1 MQFGLWNSA
10 SIKIKMIQN
19 PFLESP
25 ENQSWFEL
33 KPEFIR
39 TDITIALEQAEKNL
53 QKIRDLKPEQATF
66 ANSVKALENASLD
79 LQSAWGLVSHLD
91 SVCNT
96 QELRE
101 AYNEMLPAVSSFG
114 AKISLDP
121 VLWKALQAFEES
133 EEASNLNLVDR
144 RLLNETL
151 LDFKEAGADLPD
163 EKRKRLEE
171 ISQELA
177 KVTQK
182 FSEQVLDATNEWRIV
197 VHEEKKLAGLP
208 ETAKEAARQT
218 AIEKLGTEKG
228 KSSWVFTLHAPS
240 MLPVLQYLEDDDI
253 RRKVWQASDSLC
265 VNDPHAN
272 EPLIRKIILLR
283 QEKSEILGKNDFA
296 DVVLSRRMAKNG
308 EKADEF
314 IMQLHEKTI
323 PFFNNEN
330 RELEEFKANKTN
342 QDTELLEPWEVAYW
356 SEKLKKERYDFDSED
371 LRPFFPIQSVLE
383 GMFELTSKVFGLKIE
398 ERPTK
403 FEDQVFEYGNNS
415 DAVPQSVWHPEV
427 RFYDLFDEQSEQL
440 LGSFYADWHPR
451 SSKRSGAWMNY
462 LKTGE
467 PTENGH
473 REAHIGLIC
482 GNLTAPTPSKPALL
496 THYEVETVFHEFG
509 HLLHHLC
516 GNVPHRSLNGV
527 NVAWDFVELPSQIM
541 ENWCW
546 EKESLD
552 LFARHHESGD
562 TIPESL
568 FRKMLRARNFM
579 AGNTMMRQL
588 AFAKLDLHIHRFL
601 AKHEFEDL
609 EANLSEAL
617 NSFLP
622 KRKSTP
628 RSIALRFSHLF
639 SSPVGYAAAY
649 YSYKWAEVLDA
660 DAFTRFKKEGIM
672 NPNTGRDFREQIL
685 SKGNS
690 EPPDQLYRNFMG
702 RDPNSEPLMNRSGL
716 ST

>member
-1 MQFGLWNSA
+1 
-10 SIKIKMIQN
+10 
-19 PFLESP
+19 
-25 ENQSWFEL
+25 
-33 KPEFIR
+33 
-39 TDITIALEQAEKNL
+39 
-53 QKIRDLKPEQATF
+53 
-66 ANSVKALENASLD
+66 
-79 LQSAWGLVSHLD
+79 
-91 SVCNT
+91 
-96 QELRE
+96 
-101 AYNEMLPAVSSFG
+101 
-114 AKISLDP
+114 
-121 VLWKALQAFEES
+121 
-133 EEASNLNLVDR
+133 
-144 RLLNETL
+144 
-151 LDFKEAGADLPD
+151 
-163 EKRKRLEE
+163 
-171 ISQELA
+171 
-177 KVTQK
+177 
-182 FSEQVLDATNEWRIV
+182 
-197 VHEEKKLAGLP
+197 
-208 ETAKEAARQT
+208 
-218 AIEKLGTEKG
+218 
-228 KSSWVFTLHAPS
+228 
-240 MLPVLQYLEDDDI
+240 
-253 RRKVWQASDSLC
+253 
-265 VNDPHAN
+265 
-272 EPLIRKIILLR
+272 
-283 QEKSEILGKNDFA
+283 
-296 DVVLSRRMAKNG
+296 
-308 EKADEF
+308 
-314 IMQLHEKTI
+314 
-323 PFFNNEN
+323 
-330 RELEEFKANKTN
+330 
-342 QDTELLEPWEVAYW
+342 
-356 SEKLKKERYDFDSED
+356 
-371 LRPFFPIQSVLE
+371 
-383 GMFELTSKVFGLKIE
+383 
-398 ERPTK
+398 
-403 FEDQVFEYGNNS
+403 
-415 DAVPQSVWHPEV
+415 
-427 RFYDLFDEQSEQL
+427 
-440 LGSFYADWHPR
+440 
-451 SSKRSGAWMNY
+451 MNY

-609 EANLSEAL
+609 EASLSEAL